1 MRVHVLIGS
10 LLMLASLVAEA
21 GEPIVVL
28 EYGQRGG
35 HEYGDDASTHPFR
48 MDPNSDPSEMD
59 GCWHHRHIHDPH
71 ADHIQAQQWVHQLRR
86 QDLLASTKSQSKHEH
101 ALVKLQKRHCLAI

>member
-10 LLMLASLVAEA
+10 MLVVASLAAEA

-35 HEYGDDASTHPFR
+35 SHEYGDDTSTHPFR
-48 MDPNSDPSEMD
+48 DGSELSAVTQGD
-59 GCWHHRHIHDPH
+59 
-71 ADHIQAQQWVHQLRR
+71 A
-86 QDLLASTKSQSKHEH
+86 
-101 ALVKLQKRHCLAI
+101 